1 MKSAR
6 RKARE
11 FAVQGLYQWQL
22 TQDPPTLIEKN
33 LAENQAFEKCDLTLF
48 RAVLF
53 GAISHA
59 DTLRSAMSPYL
70 ERDWDDV
77 SPVERGVLLV
87 AGFELVHM
95 PETPFPVIINEAIE
109 LSKTFG
115 GNEGHKFINGVLDK
129 FVEQVRAAE
138 AQNVRNQRGQRRG

>member
-22 TQDPPTLIEKN
+22 TNDPATMIEKN
-33 LAENQAFEKCDLTLF
+33 LAENQAFAKCDLNLF
-48 RAVLF
+48 RTVLF
-53 GAISHA
+53 GAISHV
-59 DTLRSAMSPYL
+59 DTLRSAMAPYL
-70 ERDWDDV
+70 ERNWDDV

-87 AGFELVHM
+87 AGYELVHM
-95 PETPFPVIINEAIE
+95 PDTPFPVIINEAIE

-129 FVEQVRAAE
+129 FVEQVRAVE
-138 AQNVRNQRGQRRG
+138 AQNVRSQRHSRKN